1 MKHYFVHPNDENKL
15 KQLVWD
21 CDRALEDRIDSALD
35 QMEDPSEL
43 RLFGLTGPTC
53 AGKTTAA
60 KKITA
65 MLEHC
70 GMRVH
75 VISVDD
81 FYYDKEYL
89 HKLAEEDPD
98 VEIDYDSERTIDI
111 ALFAECTQSLLEYK
125 ETQLPRFDFQSGM
138 RVKGQCLI
146 PRKNDVFLFEGIQIL
161 YPSIDAV
168 LSRHDAYRSFY
179 ICPASSIE
187 VGGEEFLPN
196 EIRLCRRLVRDYL
209 HRATLPDFTFYL
221 WESVRANED
230 RNIFPYVSHCHATID
245 STMPYE
251 MGMLKPYLEPLL
263 CTIKPENAYYGA
275 AQELL
280 KKLRNILPVPVEYRT
295 QNSLYKEF
303 I

>member
-1 MKHYFVHPNDENKL
+1 
-15 KQLVWD
+15 
-21 CDRALEDRIDSALD
+21 
-35 QMEDPSEL
+35 
-43 RLFGLTGPTC
+43 
-53 AGKTTAA
+53 
-60 KKITA
+60 
-65 MLEHC
+65 
-70 GMRVH
+70 
-75 VISVDD
+75 
-81 FYYDKEYL
+81 
-89 HKLAEEDPD
+89 
-98 VEIDYDSERTIDI
+98 
-111 ALFAECTQSLLEYK
+111 LEYK

-221 WESVRANED
+221 WESVRSNED

-251 MGMLKPYLEPLL
+251 IGILKPYLE
-263 CTIKPENAYYGA
+263 K
-275 AQELL
+275 
-280 KKLRNILPVPVEYRT
+280 ILPGVTQDPRHGKQASGILAELENVQALSADLIP